1 MDWDDYEEIAEILI
15 EKYPDVNPLDLS
27 LPKLFD
33 MILKIEGFEGKPEDS
48 TEGKLER
55 ILEAWYNE
63 YQLKTGK
70 K

>member
-1 MDWDDYEEIAEILI
+1 MDWGDAEEIADILM
-15 EKYPDVNPLDLS
+15 EKYPAINPLDLS

-33 MILKIEGFEGKPEDS
+33 MILKIDGFVGKPEDS

-63 YQLKTGK
+63 YQIKTGK